1 MINIFIALSEAIC
14 YQLQYLIGLQ
24 MLKYCPVWSRMSSRD
39 FTMNP
44 SPLGLL
50 PGTLISLVSSI
61 MKVEHRKPSP
71 PFFTL
76 DVAMYFGIYIEHLCT
91 IYVAI

>member
-1 MINIFIALSEAIC
+1 
-14 YQLQYLIGLQ
+14 
-24 MLKYCPVWSRMSSRD
+24 
-39 FTMNP
+39 MNP

-71 PFFTL
+71 PFCTL